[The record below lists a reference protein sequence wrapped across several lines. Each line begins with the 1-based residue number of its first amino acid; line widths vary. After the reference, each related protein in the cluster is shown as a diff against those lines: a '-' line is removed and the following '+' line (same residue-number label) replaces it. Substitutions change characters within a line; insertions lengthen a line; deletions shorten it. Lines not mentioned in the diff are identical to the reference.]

1 MIVRDSLLFGLVAT
15 LASSAAVGAQEAPA
29 TPVEIVEAVGTDM
42 AARVWAPGTVVS
54 RGDAQIAAEGAG
66 QLSWVAEVGDRVPA
80 GEAVARIDS
89 SALELQLRNDEAQI
103 KRLEADLAFAE
114 QQLAR
119 SEHLAEQQVISA
131 NELEEAVAAR
141 ETAVQNLE
149 AARVAREQTLFRLSR
164 TTVRAPFAGR
174 VVERLQQPG
183 GYTAVGQGIVRLV
196 DVENVEVQA
205 QAPLSVERFV
215 DEGLAVTVSGRD
227 REGSGTVRRVVR
239 VGDAYSRMFE
249 IRVAVDGEPWVVG
262 SPVRVALPSSDART
276 VVAVPRDA
284 LILRSAATYVFR
296 ITDEGTAERVVV
308 ETGTGDSDLIEI
320 DGDVSPGDRIV
331 VRGGERLRVGQAVQ
345 VINSGGAVG
354 AAIAG
359 G

>member
-1 MIVRDSLLFGLVAT
+1 MMPRNSLSIGL
-15 LASSAAVGAQEAPA
+15 LAVAVGATAAAAQDAPPA
-29 TPVEIVEAVGTDM
+29 PVEIVEAVGTTM

-54 RGDAQIAAEGAG
+54 RDDAQIAAEGAG
-66 QLSWVAEVGDRVPA
+66 QLSWVAEVGDLVAA
-80 GEAVARIDS
+80 GEAVARIDAA
-89 SALELQLRNDEAQI
+89 ALELQLRNDEAQI

-119 SEHLAEQQVISA
+119 RRHLADEQVISA
-131 NELEEAVAAR
+131 NELEEAVSAR
-141 ETAVQNLE
+141 ETAAQNLE

-164 TTVRAPFAGR
+164 TTVRAPFSGR

-183 GYTAVGQGIVRLV
+183 GYTGVGQAIVRLV

-205 QAPLSVERFV
+205 QAPLAVERYV
-215 DEGLAVTVSGRD
+215 DEGLQVEISGRD
-227 REGSGTVRRVVR
+227 RDGTGVVRRVVR

-249 IRVAVDGEPWVVG
+249 IRVALEGEPWVVG
-262 SPVRVALPSSDART
+262 SPVRVALPSSAART

-296 ITDEGTAERVVV
+296 VSADDTAERIAVQ
-308 ETGTGDSDLIEI
+308 TGSGDSDLIEI
-320 DGDVSPGDRIV
+320 VGEVSPGDRIV
-331 VRGGERLRVGQAVQ
+331 VRGGERLRVGQAVE
-345 VINSGGAVG
+345 VIDRRGGVG
-354 AAIAG
+354 TEMAG